1 MFRLIRFESL
11 FRWLAVGTTGVSLL
25 IYLAMQAY
33 LGTEFSIS
41 LLVKVAGWVSF
52 ALIVCLTTDIPARMI
67 WGFLRFFNKRL
78 FPDLNGTWEGEI
90 IVSDSRKIPARA
102 IIRHSLLKVQID
114 IHTETSKSVTIE
126 TTPTLEFNQYK
137 IYYVYRSIPKNPEW
151 SEYKGTTTFD
161 IRSVKFGAYDALE
174 MSGEYFTSRMTVG
187 RVRFRQVSSDTS
199 CDVSYY

>member
-1 MFRLIRFESL
+1 MFRIIKFEWL
-11 FRWLAVGTTGVSLL
+11 FRWLAIGTTTVSLL
-25 IYLAMQAY
+25 VYILLQAY
-33 LGTEFSIS
+33 FGTKFSLP
-41 LLVKVAGWVSF
+41 LLIKIAGWISF
-52 ALIVCLTTDIPARMI
+52 ILILCLTTDIPARLI
-67 WGFLRFFNKRL
+67 WGCLRAFNKRL

-90 IVSDSRKIPARA
+90 IVSEALKIPARA

-126 TTPTLEFNQYK
+126 TTPTLEFNQHK
-137 IYYVYRSIPKNPEW
+137 VYYVYRSIPKNPEW

-161 IRSVKFGAYDALE
+161 IRSIKFGTYNALE

-187 RVRFRQVSSDTS
+187 RVRFRQVSTDTS

>member
-1 MFRLIRFESL
+1 MFRIIRFESL
-11 FRWLAVGTTGVSLL
+11 FRWIALATTGISLL
-25 IYLAMQAY
+25 IYIVLQAW

-41 LLVKVAGWVSF
+41 LILKIAGWASF
-52 ALIVCLTTDIPARMI
+52 ALILCLTTDFPARLI
-67 WGFLRFFNKRL
+67 WGVLRMFNKRL

-90 IVSDSRKIPARA
+90 IVSDSLKIPARA

-126 TTPTLEFNQYK
+126 TTPTVEFNQHK
-137 IYYVYRSIPKNPEW
+137 VYYVYRAIPKNPEW

-161 IRSVKFGAYDALE
+161 IRSIRFGSYDALE
-174 MSGEYFTSRMTVG
+174 MTGEYFTSRMTVG
-187 RVRFRQVSSDTS
+187 RVRFRQVSSDSS